1 METPKVSQSSL
12 FSSCFLLK
20 NSFFISWMRV
30 FFKTNH
36 STHKIVKN
44 LSSHENI
51 IASKNDKVNK
61 NLAKTD
67 NIPGLNL
74 GKTPIKRG
82 SLWALWRNW
91 QRGKKLLDLNA
102 SIVIIF
108 SKVIKLLCKVVKKQT
123 MSQG

>member
-1 METPKVSQSSL
+1 
-12 FSSCFLLK
+12 
-20 NSFFISWMRV
+20 MRV

-67 NIPGLNL
+67 NIPGADL
-74 GKTPIKRG
+74 GKTTIKG
-82 SLWALWRNW
+82 EALWALWRNW
-91 QRGKKLLDLNA
+91 GKEENLLDLRA
-102 SIVIIF
+102 LIVIIF